1 MYKVIKAISVN
12 QNLDSYWNLFQCED
26 TNDIDLRIDIN
37 SSVFEYGGIEVF
49 SRMEYP
55 LVFRSENALV
65 SANSDWSKANITL
78 LDGKDDG
85 LEGALSAII
94 MTHLSIR
101 NGLLLHASLVEYQG
115 KGIGTTLL
123 ELCSNSNQ
131 NNIIYE
137 AWGDNGKYANSKFI
151 LERCGYVLLKDLG
164 KNYYKEHHYCTKCVN
179 RNKECNECIA
189 QIWIKYK

>member
-1 MYKVIKAISVN
+1 MNYRKAIYKDIEDISNLVTDLLGTCNLSSNKSVLESN
-12 QNLDSYWNLFQCED
+12 IEEISQTIDNYYVCVDNNKIVGACGISDVQKQDNYNLNLKNIRE
-26 TNDIDLRIDIN
+26 IL
-37 SSVFEYGGIEVF
+37 Y
-49 SRMEYP
+49 
-55 LVFRSENALV
+55 LVV
-65 SANSDWSKANITL
+65 DK
-78 LDGKDDG
+78 
-85 LEGALSAII
+85 
-94 MTHLSIR
+94 
-101 NGLLLHASLVEYQG
+101 EYQG